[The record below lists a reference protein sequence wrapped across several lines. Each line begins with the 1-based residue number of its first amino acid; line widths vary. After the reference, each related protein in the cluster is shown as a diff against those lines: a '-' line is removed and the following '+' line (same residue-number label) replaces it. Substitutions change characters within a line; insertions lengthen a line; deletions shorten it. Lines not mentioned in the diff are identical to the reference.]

1 MDGETVGRNEEL
13 QRINA
18 FLDLSDEGPSA
29 LVLEGE
35 AGIGKSTLWAAGV
48 DAARERG
55 LLVLSARPAEAE
67 RQLAGAVLG
76 DLLEGVL
83 AEVLPVLSPPRR
95 RALESVLL
103 LEDPTGSHV
112 EPRTLGVAVR
122 SSLESLAAERP
133 LLLAIDDDQWVDP
146 LSAAALSFA
155 LRRLEG
161 CRVVLLL
168 SRRPREGAGLRL
180 EDGIEDDRV
189 ARVAVRPLSLGAVQA
204 LVSGRL
210 GRTLSRQLLLRVHDV
225 SGGNP
230 FYALELARG
239 LGDELDPTL
248 PLAVPDRLEDLVRAR
263 LDALPEAT
271 RDELAFAAAVG
282 RAPLALFGEAAD
294 ALEPAFA
301 AQVAEES
308 GGVVQFT
315 HPLLASVLY
324 QGLPAG
330 ERRRA
335 HARAAAS
342 ADDPLQR
349 ARHEALAAVAPDTEV
364 AAALEDAAGRAHAR
378 GAPAAAAELAEHA
391 VRLTPP
397 GDLEHAH
404 RRTLVAA
411 RAHLAAGDGARAR
424 SLIRKLLS
432 RAPDGAPRADALVA
446 LAEHGPAAERVDR
459 LLEAL
464 PHATSDPSLQVVINQ
479 RLAVYGRLARGR
491 PWALHY
497 AEKAVELAGRV
508 DDAARSA
515 GAATVLAALRFDFGE
530 AGADRLAEQAYEQAV
545 AAGDAHQLDAS
556 VGTLCHVLAW
566 SRRVD
571 LAREFLQARHREWSG
586 RDERIGAATL
596 WYLALVELW
605 AGRWQT
611 AAEHAARARELHLQY
626 DTEIPEDSFVRALV
640 AAHRGE
646 LERARSLAE
655 AGLELAGRQGGF
667 YAGLAAVPGI
677 VELWSGNAERAETF
691 FARADET
698 ARAGGWG
705 EPAMHW
711 WRADRAEGL
720 LELGRIEE
728 AVELLDAWEV
738 DAKRVGRDRVL
749 AQVARCRGLVAA
761 ATGDVERAIDL
772 LDAAAAEHEAVGD
785 PFGRARAL
793 FALGVVRRRAKQ
805 QGAAR
810 ESLTEALRGFE
821 QVGASTWAARAA
833 TELGRIPGRT
843 RIDGLTPAERRV
855 ATLVAA
861 GRTNREVAAA
871 LFLGE
876 RTVASH
882 LTHIYAKLGI
892 RSRTELAAKV
902 QTF

>member
-1 MDGETVGRNEEL
+1 MDGETVGRDEEL
-13 QRINA
+13 ERIGA
-18 FLDLSDEGPSA
+18 FLDVPDESPSA
-29 LVLEGE
+29 LVLEGD
-35 AGIGKSTLWAAGV
+35 AGIGKSTLWASGV

-67 RQLAGAVLG
+67 RKLAGAVLG
-76 DLLEGVL
+76 DLLED
-83 AEVLPVLSPPRR
+83 VLPDVLPALSPPQR
-95 RALESVLL
+95 RALELVLL
-103 LEDPTGSHV
+103 LEDPTGSRV

-122 SSLESLAAERP
+122 SSLQSLADERP

-168 SRRPREGAGLRL
+168 SRRPRVGAGPWL
-180 EDGIEDDRV
+180 EEGIEGDRV

-204 LVSGRL
+204 LVRGRL

-248 PLAVPDRLEDLVRAR
+248 PLAVPDRLEDLVLAR
-263 LDALPEAT
+263 LEALPEAT
-271 RDELAFAAAVG
+271 RDELAVAAAVG

-301 AQVAEES
+301 AQIAEES
-308 GGVVQFT
+308 AGIVQFT

-324 QGLPAG
+324 QGLSAG

-335 HARAAAS
+335 HGRAAA
-342 ADDPLQR
+342 AATDALQR
-349 ARHEALAAVAPDTEV
+349 ARHEALAAAAPDAEI
-364 AAALEDAAGRAHAR
+364 AAALEEAAGQAHER
-378 GAPAAAAELAEHA
+378 SAPATAAELAEHS

-397 GDLEHAH
+397 GNLAHAH

-424 SLIRKLLS
+424 SLIREVLS
-432 RAPDGAPRADALVA
+432 RTPDGAGRANALVA
-446 LAEHGPAAERVDR
+446 LAEHGPPVERVAR

-464 PHATSDPSLQVVINQ
+464 PHAAADPSLEVVIHE

-491 PWALHY
+491 HWALQH
-497 AEKAVELAGRV
+497 AEKAVELAGRR
-508 DDAARSA
+508 DDAVRSA
-515 GAATVLAALRFDFGE
+515 GAATVLATLRFDFGE
-530 AGADRLAEQAYEQAV
+530 PGADRLAERAYEHAV
-545 AAGDAHQLDAS
+545 AVGEADQIDAS
-556 VGTLCHVLAW
+556 IRTLCHVLAW
-566 SRRVD
+566 SGRGD
-571 LAREFLQARHREWSG
+571 PARAFLEARHREWSG
-586 RDERIGAATL
+586 RDEQVSATTL

-611 AAEHAARARELHLQY
+611 AAEHAERARELHLQY
-626 DTEIPEDSFVRALV
+626 DAELPQDSFVRALV

-646 LERARSLAE
+646 LERARSIAA
-655 AGLELAGRQGGF
+655 AGLELARRQGGF
-667 YAGLAAVPGI
+667 FAGLEAIPGI
-677 VELWSGNAERAETF
+677 VALWSGDAESAETF
-691 FARADET
+691 LARADEV
-698 ARAGGWG
+698 AREGGWG

-711 WRADRAEGL
+711 WRADRIEAL
-720 LELGRIEE
+720 LELARVDE
-728 AVELLDAWEV
+728 AVGLLDAWEA
-738 DAKRVGRDRVL
+738 DARRVGRDRVL

-761 ATGDVERAIDL
+761 ATGHVEPAIELLERAV
-772 LDAAAAEHEAVGD
+772 AEHETVGD

-793 FALGVVRRRAKQ
+793 LALGIVRRRAKQ

-810 ESLTEALRGFE
+810 ESLTGALRGFE
-821 QVGASTWAARAA
+821 EVGASTWVDRAA
-833 TELGRIPGRT
+833 AELGRIPGRT

-855 ATLVAA
+855 AELVAA